1 MPFQAVTRGSPRAA
15 ILLPAAALLLA
26 SVTLH
31 TAHFHDRNFRE
42 DEIYTVHAAQ
52 IMNLSEV
59 VQWLG
64 LGGVHPPGWR
74 LAAVGWVQAL
84 GTAGQTEPVVRYF
97 STLVTLIAL
106 ALVWRLG
113 ADLFGW
119 PVGAYAVFLLGTLPF
134 AQFYM
139 HEFRPY
145 GALTL
150 VTAGCTLALLR
161 WVRRPTFARAL
172 LFVTFGVAALQTHY
186 YGGFLL
192 AGLAL
197 AFVLLVRW
205 QRDLYLR
212 AFGLFFAIGLSL
224 TAWLLPLV
232 HRFVAGAGGVSYAL
246 PSDRRF
252 FQQLYDEM
260 MPVPAAIGDLLVL
273 MGALTLV
280 GAVIAVLLSDS
291 AAGHPRDEA
300 GRAIR
305 YRFGAAGRALI
316 VIVAPGA
323 MLALAFV
330 VNRFGTGNATPKN
343 LIILTPYLVLV
354 AALGLRQLPW
364 QARLAA
370 LLLIA
375 YPALTEFRT
384 YRTNAPYRE
393 LVAFMTPDYQPGD
406 RVIAHVQDY
415 AASTQVLYYYLHDR
429 LPGSLDKANMFHIGG
444 SSHRFPHD
452 PIANQVYTADDEA
465 LTRFAQFLDGA
476 ERVWLITYNR
486 TALLDPF
493 LGILQQRYADVQ
505 RAVLVDD
512 RNVYEIVA
520 YRRVP
525 ETLSPLAR
533 FGEAI
538 RLEGWEL
545 PEGVNVRACQSVPFA
560 SWWHALA
567 APEADLGIG
576 LVLANADGMG
586 VTRTDAEPSGARTID
601 WAADTYH
608 LDRRTLTV
616 PCDLPPGDYPLLIG
630 LHDLISAEAVPIYT
644 PDGTP
649 TGSPLYYLTTLHVS
663 GP

>member
-1 MPFQAVTRGSPRAA
+1 MTTTLLLAAV
-15 ILLPAAALLLA
+15 LLLA
-26 SVTLH
+26 SVALH

-74 LAAVGWVQAL
+74 LAAVAWVQAL
-84 GTAGQTEPVVRYF
+84 GEAGETEPVVRYF
-97 STLVTLIAL
+97 STLITLIAL

-113 ADLFGW
+113 ADLFGRAG
-119 PVGAYAVFLLGTLPF
+119 GAYAVFVLGTLPF

-172 LFVTFGVAALQTHY
+172 LFVAFGVAALQTHY

-192 AGLAL
+192 AGLAI
-197 AFVLLVRW
+197 AFVGLVRW

-212 AFGLFFAIGLSL
+212 AFGLFAAVGLSL
-224 TAWLLPLV
+224 TAWLLPLL
-232 HRFVAGAGGVSYAL
+232 HRFVAGPGGKSYAL

-252 FQQLYDEM
+252 FQQLYREM
-260 MPVPAAIGDLLVL
+260 MPVPAAIGDLLL
-273 MGALTLV
+273 LV
-280 GAVIAVLLSDS
+280 GTVTLLS
-291 AAGHPRDEA
+291 AAVGWLWRTYASP
-300 GRAIR
+300 GRRSVQRHSSERPIYAAER
-305 YRFGAAGRALI
+305 YRFGAAGQVLI
-316 VIVAPGA
+316 VLLAPAA
-323 MLALAFV
+323 MLALAFLA
-330 VNRFGTGNATPKN
+330 NRFVTGNATSKN
-343 LIILTPYLVLV
+343 LIILTPFLALV
-354 AALGLRQLPW
+354 AALGLLRLPW

-370 LLLIA
+370 ILLLG

-393 LVAFMTPDYQPGD
+393 LVTFMSPDYQPGD
-406 RVIAHVQDY
+406 KVIAHVQDY
-415 AASTQVLYYYLHDR
+415 AASTQVLYYYLRDR

-444 SSHRFPHD
+444 SNHYFPYD
-452 PIANQVYTADDEA
+452 PIAQQVFSADDEA

-493 LGILQQRYADVQ
+493 LAVLHRQYGDTQ
-505 RAVLVDD
+505 RAMLVDD
-512 RNVYEIVA
+512 RNVYQIVA

-525 ETLSPLAR
+525 QTLTPQAR

-538 RLEGWEL
+538 SLQGWNL
-545 PEGVNVRACQSVPFA
+545 PGGVNVRACQDVSFE
-560 SWWHALA
+560 SWWYA
-567 APEADLGIG
+567 ADAPGVDLGIG
-576 LVLANADGMG
+576 LVLADANGQG
-586 VTRTDAEPSGARTID
+586 VARVDAGPSGARTID
-601 WAADTYH
+601 WATDTYH
-608 LDRRTLTV
+608 LDRRTLTI
-616 PCDLPPGDYPLLIG
+616 PCDLPPGDYSLLIG
-630 LHDLISAEAVPIYT
+630 LHNMTNAEAVPIYT

-649 TGSPLYYLTTLHVS
+649 TGSSLVYLTTLHVDR
-663 GP
+663 P

>member
-1 MPFQAVTRGSPRAA
+1 MPSQAVIRGTPRVA
-15 ILLPAAALLLA
+15 ILLLAAALLLA
-26 SVTLH
+26 SVALH
-31 TAHFHDRNFRE
+31 TAHFHNRNFRE

-74 LAAVGWVQAL
+74 LVAVSWVQAL
-84 GTAGQTEPVVRYF
+84 GEAGKAEPVVRYF

-119 PVGAYAVFLLGTLPF
+119 PVSAYAVFLLGTLPF

-145 GALTL
+145 GALVL
-150 VTAGCTLALLR
+150 VTAGATLALLR

-172 LFVTFGVAALQTHY
+172 LFVAFGVAALQTHY

-212 AFGLFFAIGLSL
+212 ALGLFFAIGFSL
-224 TAWLLPLV
+224 TAWLLPLA
-232 HRFVAGAGGVSYAL
+232 HRFIAGAGGVTYAL

-260 MPVPAAIGDLLVL
+260 MPIPAAIGDLLVL
-273 MGALTLV
+273 IGVLTLL
-280 GAVIAVLLSDS
+280 GAVLPVSPS
-291 AAGHPRDEA
+291 RRPRDEA
-300 GRAIR
+300 GGAIR
-305 YRFGAAGRALI
+305 YRFGPAGQALI
-316 VIVAPGA
+316 VIVAPGV

-330 VNRFGTGNATPKN
+330 INRFGTGNATPKN
-343 LIILTPYLVLV
+343 LIILTPYLALI

-364 QARLAA
+364 QARLAT
-370 LLLIA
+370 LLLIT

-393 LVAFMTPDYQPGD
+393 LMAFMTPDYQPGD

-415 AASTQVLYYYLHDR
+415 AASTQVLYYYLQDR

-452 PIANQVYTADDEA
+452 PIANQVYAADDET

-486 TALLDPF
+486 TDLLDPF
-493 LGILQQRYADVQ
+493 LGILQRHYADAR

-520 YRRVP
+520 YQRVP

-545 PEGVNVRACQSVPFA
+545 PDGVSVRACQDVPFE

-567 APEADLGIG
+567 APGADLGIG
-576 LVLANADGMG
+576 LVLADANGMG
-586 VTRTDAEPSGARTID
+586 VARTDAEPSGARTID
-601 WAADTYH
+601 WQADTYH
-608 LDRRTLTV
+608 LDRRMLTV

-630 LHDLISAEAVPIYT
+630 LHDLVSAEAVPIYT
-644 PDGTP
+644 PDGAP
-649 TGSPLYYLTTLHVS
+649 TGSPLFYLTTLRVS